1 MPLSSCLPTLPVLH
15 LAASFPSA
23 GDDYLYREADVTI
36 PCERGEKDMRLTL
49 PAAWACAVLAA
60 SLGTASAAMISTTP
74 APAKTAA
81 MTVADTEMTV
91 QNSYGYAN
99 LRQKPST
106 SSKLLQKLQQGTKV
120 TVIEKVSGGA
130 WSHVKV
136 GDKEGYIQTKLLK

>member
-1 MPLSSCLPTLPVLH
+1 
-15 LAASFPSA
+15 
-23 GDDYLYREADVTI
+23 
-36 PCERGEKDMRLTL
+36 MRLTL

-60 SLGTASAAMISTTP
+60 SIGTASAAMISTTP
-74 APAKTAA
+74 APAKTAVT
-81 MTVADTEMTV
+81 TVADTEMTV

-136 GDKEGYIQTKLLK
+136 GDKEGYIQSKLLK

>member
-1 MPLSSCLPTLPVLH
+1 
-15 LAASFPSA
+15 
-23 GDDYLYREADVTI
+23 
-36 PCERGEKDMRLTL
+36 MRLTL

-60 SLGTASAAMISTTP
+60 SIGTASAAMISTTP
-74 APAKTAA
+74 APVKTAA
-81 MTVADTEMTV
+81 LTVADTEMTV

-99 LRQKPST
+99 QRQKPST